1 MLVSFGLFV
10 GTQTCHV
17 RFQFAGVSAWR
28 LCWPAL
34 HLVNRRMW
42 DWRCWTA
49 LTGQLV
55 QSPKVSCAKWKG
67 HVSHSCYASFLV
79 SVHQALRRSPLGMVE
94 RDTSEEG
101 RCVSW
106 LDAARKCQWFHCFQL
121 CHVVP
126 NSGKLCLDSVS
137 FSTCMSTP
145 EGIPRVYTRRHPP
158 VLGWQR
164 QAREAFSLNMRKK
177 IPGGVAQMLSGV
189 QVCSSGTEVWPFGRN
204 HQ

>member
-1 MLVSFGLFV
+1 MSDF
-10 GTQTCHV
+10 
-17 RFQFAGVSAWR
+17 RFAGVSAWR

-145 EGIPRVYTRRHPP
+145 EGIPRVLHQKASPSPWLATS
-158 VLGWQR
+158 GAW
-164 QAREAFSLNMRKK
+164 SLLTEHAKENSWWGSSDVEWCPGVF
-177 IPGGVAQMLSGV
+177 IGYGGVTLRA
-189 QVCSSGTEVWPFGRN
+189 
-204 HQ
+204 